1 MGEVEEEREEVIGCP
16 VNQECIYCGLGR
28 RECISEIWGG
38 GLVPARSGEEEGTSD
53 AEHSYTCSVSPVMDE
68 PSAVFKSIWSSEMA
82 IQLYIMFS
90 LLFQFAL
97 KKIPLAFH

>member
-1 MGEVEEEREEVIGCP
+1 MGVQSIK
-16 VNQECIYCGLGR
+16 NASIGLGR
-28 RECISEIWGG
+28 RECISEVWGG

-82 IQLYIMFS
+82 IHYVFITFS
-90 LLFQFAL
+90 TCSE
-97 KKIPLAFH
+97 KISLAFH